1 MLRPLSFF
9 TYAKHN
15 KRKISGM
22 ITSIALS
29 VLLIGVIELY
39 ANNMN
44 DTYDRGNIQFN
55 YISYIESTKNDIP
68 RDITDRIKNSGLV
81 ENMIPV
87 NEHEYMIWNVIG
99 SDTHYNGYYADE
111 KDIELM
117 MDKMKLKL
125 MQGSIPKNGEKK
137 ILINENIA
145 RSKKLKIGDYMGRD
159 VREDD
164 YYIPGKY
171 QVCGIIKGDNIVSF
185 ISVERQSIE
194 NKMLQQYQAY
204 ILIPQKGKLQK
215 LNSFLSTIPKKNI
228 RIVDYEQT
236 ERSEKSERDN
246 FNIIFNLLTI
256 VMIVVLSVSLGNSS
270 YVHYFQRRKE
280 FGLLLSIG
288 CRKYKILSR
297 IFKEICISC
306 FIGFAAG
313 FLILYGFKTL
323 ENIYCIYPKGL
334 SPFII
339 KGDFITRILSIPLF
353 ICIFSLIPV
362 SRLLSKI
369 EPISIIE
376 RIE

>member
-68 RDITDRIKNSGLV
+68 RDITDRIKNLGLV

-145 RSKKLKIGDYMGRD
+145 RSK
-159 VREDD
+159 
-164 YYIPGKY
+164 
-171 QVCGIIKGDNIVSF
+171 N
-185 ISVERQSIE
+185 
-194 NKMLQQYQAY
+194 
-204 ILIPQKGKLQK
+204 
-215 LNSFLSTIPKKNI
+215 
-228 RIVDYEQT
+228 
-236 ERSEKSERDN
+236 
-246 FNIIFNLLTI
+246 
-256 VMIVVLSVSLGNSS
+256 
-270 YVHYFQRRKE
+270 
-280 FGLLLSIG
+280 
-288 CRKYKILSR
+288 
-297 IFKEICISC
+297 
-306 FIGFAAG
+306 
-313 FLILYGFKTL
+313 
-323 ENIYCIYPKGL
+323 
-334 SPFII
+334 
-339 KGDFITRILSIPLF
+339 
-353 ICIFSLIPV
+353 
-362 SRLLSKI
+362 
-369 EPISIIE
+369 
-376 RIE
+376 